1 MLQRAWR
8 ARLAIQ
14 TDFRRTVAKNLAS
27 HCAAVVQTRDEILWA
42 KGVITRHWRNHK
54 ARQQQKTTRAP
65 SLRKFGQPRVTT
77 AGRRL

>member
-8 ARLAIQ
+8 ARLAVQ
-14 TDFRRTVAKNLAS
+14 DNFRRTVAKNLAT

-42 KGVITRHWRNHK
+42 KGVITRHWRQHK
-54 ARQQQKTTRAP
+54 ARQQRKAQY
-65 SLRKFGQPRVTT
+65 LRKFDYPRVKT

>member
-14 TDFRRTVAKNLAS
+14 NNLRRTVAKSLAA

-42 KGVITRHWRNHK
+42 KGVITRYWRQHK
-54 ARQQQKTTRAP
+54 ARQLQKFKRTP
-65 SLRKFGQPRVTT
+65 SFRNFDQPCVKT

>member
-8 ARLAIQ
+8 ARLAVRNN
-14 TDFRRTVAKNLAS
+14 FRRTVAKSLAA

-42 KGVITRHWRNHK
+42 KGVITRYWRQHK
-54 ARQQQKTTRAP
+54 ARQQQKAKRAP
-65 SLRKFGQPRVTT
+65 SFRKFDHPRVKT